1 MVEALSNKV
10 VTNPVRPG
18 QEAQAPVL
26 QGGVLESVP
35 EADGAGRLR
44 VQEGAVL
51 VRRHGAADLG
61 LLADDHA
68 LEAARVREAEAVG
81 DGSGVRD
88 GGGRQGREEAGEGR
102 AERVQVVADL
112 VDGALLGLGEVAGGV
127 EGVWSWGL
135 VRATHHV
142 NLCLPS
148 REGS

>member
-1 MVEALSNKV
+1 M
-10 VTNPVRPG
+10 RPG
-18 QEAQAPVL
+18 QEAQASIL
-26 QGGVLESVP
+26 QGGILEGVP

-68 LEAARVREAEAVG
+68 LEAARVREPEAA
-81 DGSGVRD
+81 RD
-88 GGGRQGREEAGEGR
+88 GGGVCCSSRGSARLEEAGEGR

-127 EGVWSWGL
+127 EGV
-135 VRATHHV
+135 
-142 NLCLPS
+142 
-148 REGS
+148 